1 MFTLNSVVSVA
12 KLDSFFFKGKYR
24 VEGRVYTG
32 ILIGITQQVDK
43 ETEYLVKVGDEKIVT
58 TELFEYEFQAADVIK
73 SRILDIETV
82 YVRKPQSAVKE
93 EDMNIEDLP
102 F

>member
-1 MFTLNSVVSVA
+1 MFTLNSKVSLA
-12 KLDSFFFKGKYR
+12 KLDSFFFEDKYR

-43 ETEYLVKVGDEKIVT
+43 ETEYLVKVGDEKIIT
-58 TELFEYEFQAADVIK
+58 TELFEYEFQAEEVVK
-73 SRILDIETV
+73 KRINKIEVV
-82 YVRKPQSAVKE
+82 YVREP
-93 EDMNIEDLP
+93 EDLP